1 VFVLA
6 DKDRAVFRMKRERIV
21 VKNHSEKVY
30 FFGVVFL
37 CAILPYFVAFASTFL
52 KIFIQCAQKTLYS
65 HKVYFLRMA
74 VLIVCESSVDGKNR
88 KSLRRLIQG
97 TAPPEIIFE
106 EAKRQLCWELFV
118 DVLESSIQTCSR
130 IWITEMRK

>member
-37 CAILPYFVAFASTFL
+37 CAILPYFMAFASTFL
-52 KIFIQCAQKTLYS
+52 REFYTKCTKEVSFSKGIL
-65 HKVYFLRMA
+65 
-74 VLIVCESSVDGKNR
+74 
-88 KSLRRLIQG
+88 
-97 TAPPEIIFE
+97 FE
-106 EAKRQLCWELFV
+106 NE
-118 DVLESSIQTCSR
+118 
-130 IWITEMRK
+130 